1 MPSGQII
8 TGLAVIAAFGVLFAN
23 NGTQSGRNAIAQ
35 ADVAH
40 TYPVPA
46 FSQRINQQIAAAA
59 QPVAA
64 PQTVPAVATPT
75 PAPAPAPKPA
85 APVQAHGID
94 IKAVAVEL
102 PNGDRKFPAG
112 PGADLVANNCV
123 ACHSS
128 GMILNQPTLT
138 KATWT
143 AEVNKMVH
151 TYKAPVADEDV
162 EPIIAYLASMP
173 AAK

>member
-8 TGLAVIAAFGVLFAN
+8 TGIAVIAAFGVLFAN

-59 QPVAA
+59 QSVAA
-64 PQTVPAVATPT
+64 AQPAPAVAT

-85 APVQAHGID
+85 APVQAHGIN

-102 PNGDRKFPAG
+102 PGSDREFPAG

-162 EPIIAYLASMP
+162 EPIIAYLSSMP
-173 AAK
+173 VAK